1 MESMNDIISS
11 LFSEFTSAVRDDG
24 SIELSSC
31 GIAIV
36 IFAGISLALAL
47 LKKNEKEEHV
57 NGVDE

>member
-1 MESMNDIISS
+1 MESMNDIIIS

-36 IFAGISLALAL
+36 IFAGIAFALAQ
-47 LKKNEKEEHV
+47 LKNTKKEEHV
-57 NGVDE
+57 NGIDE